1 MKTISNNIQES
12 VEYLAAIA
20 EKSDAE
26 QFDIIAGNSD
36 SRGVTVFDGAMQN
49 TEISNSCGIG
59 IRVFKNQKPGYAS
72 TEKFSKESLS
82 QILSD
87 AISNSEY
94 TEPINADL
102 PGVMPLA
109 GTLNTYNPELE
120 NIEISRLLDTCLDIE
135 KRILAESEIKNV
147 PHLGA
152 EIQSSFAIFANSKG
166 VFYEERRN
174 CFALGAGAVAERN
187 GIVKMGSYNKGGKN
201 FEELSAEQFSQKIVK
216 RAKELLSPRAIKS
229 TKIPVVF
236 SKRISAS
243 VLSSYLSSFFADN
256 AQKGLSRLKNKIGE
270 TIASSDFSLFSEPLN
285 EALPGCA
292 LMDDEG
298 IPTANLGVIEQG
310 CFKSFLYNIESASKE
325 NRRSTGHGT
334 RGFASKAGTSFFNAV
349 VPLGTKSTEELC
361 KMFPRC
367 LLINHL
373 EGKSGCNSVSGEM
386 SIGAQGFLC
395 ENGVIQHAIDNIT
408 LSSNFFD
415 LIKNIT
421 GLGNCYDDAF
431 SSVKVPSLSVCEISV
446 SA

>member
-1 MKTISNNIQES
+1 MNMQES

-20 EKSDAE
+20 KKSDAQ

-36 SRGVTVFDGAMQN
+36 SRGVCVFNGAMQN

-72 TEKFSKESLS
+72 TEKFSEEALS

-102 PGVMPLA
+102 PGITPL
-109 GTLNTYNPELE
+109 GNPLDVYNPELE
-120 NIEISRLLDTCLDIE
+120 GVEINRLLDTCLDIE
-135 KRILAESEIKNV
+135 KRILAEDEIKNV

-152 EIQSSFAIFANSKG
+152 EVQSCVSVFANSKG
-166 VFYEERRN
+166 VFYEDRRN
-174 CFALGAGAVAERN
+174 SFALGAGAVAERN
-187 GIVKMGSYNKGGKN
+187 GIVKMGTYNKSGKN
-201 FEELSAEQFSQKIVK
+201 FEELSTEQFSQKIVK

-229 TKIPVVF
+229 AKIPVVF

-243 VLSSYLSSFFADN
+243 VLSTYLSSFFADN
-256 AQKGLSRLKNKIGE
+256 AQKGLSRLKDKIGE
-270 TIASSDFSLFSEPLN
+270 NIASGDFSLFSEPRN
-285 EALPGCA
+285 EAFPGCA

-298 IPTANLGVIEQG
+298 IPTAELGVVEQG

-325 NRRSTGHGT
+325 NRSSTGHGA
-334 RGFASKAGTSFFNAV
+334 RGFASKAGTSFYNAV
-349 VPLGTKSTEELC
+349 VSLGTKSTKELC
-361 KMFPRC
+361 EMFPKC

-373 EGKSGCNSVSGEM
+373 EGSSGCNSVSGEM
-386 SIGAQGFLC
+386 SIGAQGFWC
-395 ENGVIQHAIDNIT
+395 ENGVMQHAVDNIT
-408 LSSNFFD
+408 LSGNFFD
-415 LIKNIT
+415 LLKNIT
-421 GLGNCYDDAF
+421 GIGNCYNDSF
-431 SSVKVPSLSVCEISV
+431 SSVKVPSFSVCEISV